1 MYTEST
7 KLQQETA
14 IVISVGRKGEDRAL
28 VREHLEELVFLA
40 ETAQVFVAETMI
52 QERVSPD
59 VATYIGKGKVQEL
72 KELVEQHDAHV
83 VLADDELSPVQI
95 RNLERELNVKVLD
108 RSALILDIFATRAR
122 SLEAKTQVELAQ
134 LQYLMPRLSRMWTH
148 LSKQYGGVG
157 TKGPGETQ
165 IESDRRMIRYRIQR
179 LKEKLRDIDVQRKE
193 QRKQRGALTRFA
205 LIGYTN
211 AGKSTLMNVM
221 TDAKVYTEDQL
232 FATLDTTV
240 RQLELPAGTIALLS
254 DTVGFIRK
262 LPAHLIASFRSTL
275 AESME
280 ADMLIHVV
288 DVSHPAF
295 AEHMAVVD
303 ETLNELH
310 AEQKPLVL
318 VFNKVDAVEDKD
330 LLETLAHE
338 YPDAIQLS
346 AQKGLNVRSLLRR
359 MQEFCD
365 SCADVVELFLPFS
378 AMNKVA
384 ALYTT
389 AEVIERRD
397 EDEGVYMKVR
407 VPPPQQKLME
417 STYGEYIRAHETAEP
432 AVVNVDA

>member
-1 MYTEST
+1 MYTESA

-14 IVISVGRKGEDRAL
+14 IVISVGRKGEDREL

-40 ETAQVFVAETMI
+40 ETAQVHVAETMI

-59 VATYIGKGKVQEL
+59 VATFIGKGKVQEL
-72 KELVEQHDAHV
+72 KELVEQHVAHV
-83 VLADDELSPVQI
+83 VLADAELSPVQI

-179 LKEKLRDIDVQRKE
+179 LKEKLREIDVQRKE

-221 TDAKVYTEDQL
+221 TDAQVYTEDQL

-240 RQLELPAGTIALLS
+240 RQLELPNGTVALLS

-262 LPAHLIASFRSTL
+262 LPTHLIASFRSTL

-295 AEHMAVVD
+295 SEHMAVVN
-303 ETLNELH
+303 ETLRDLH
-310 AEQKPLVL
+310 AENKPLLL
-318 VFNKVDAVEDKD
+318 VFNKTDAVEDKD
-330 LLETLAHE
+330 MLRALGQE
-338 YPDAIQLS
+338 YPDAIQMS
-346 AQKGLNVRSLLRR
+346 AQKGINVRLLLRR

-365 SCADVVELFLPFS
+365 SCATVLELFLPFS

-384 ALYTT
+384 ALYSI
-389 AEVIERRD
+389 AEVVERTD
-397 EDEGVYMKVR
+397 EEEGVYMKVR
-407 VPPPQQKLME
+407 IAPPQQKFIE
-417 STYGEYIRAHETAEP
+417 STHGQYIRVSPNHSASVTTT
-432 AVVNVDA
+432 V

>member
-1 MYTEST
+1 MYTESASI
-7 KLQQETA
+7 QRETA
-14 IVISVGRKGEDRAL
+14 IVISVGRKGEDRAA

-40 ETAQVFVAETMI
+40 QTAQVHVAETMI

-72 KELVEQHDAHV
+72 KELVEQHGAHV

-122 SLEAKTQVELAQ
+122 SVEAKTQVELAQ

-179 LKEKLRDIDVQRKE
+179 LKEKLREIDVQRKE

-221 TDAKVYTEDQL
+221 TNAEVYTEDQL

-240 RQLELPAGTIALLS
+240 RQIELPQGTTALLS

-262 LPAHLIASFRSTL
+262 LPTHLIASFRSTL

-295 AEHMAVVD
+295 QEHMAVVD
-303 ETLNELH
+303 ETLRALH
-310 AEQKPLVL
+310 AEEKPIVV
-318 VFNKVDAVEDKD
+318 VFNKIDAVEDKD
-330 LLETLAHE
+330 LLQSYTRS
-338 YPDAIQLS
+338 YPDALFIS
-346 AQKGLNVRSLLRR
+346 AKKGLNVRALVQR

-365 SCADVVELFLPFS
+365 SFAAPLELHIPFS

-384 ALYTT
+384 ALYTQT
-389 AEVIERRD
+389 EVVERRD
-397 EDEGVYMKVR
+397 DDDGVFLKVH
-407 VPPPQQKLME
+407 VAPSQQGWVQ
-417 STYGEYIRAHETAEP
+417 SVFAEYIRSGKQP
-432 AVVNVDA
+432 AVSDEHS